1 VPQTT
6 VKDKRLSFRVL
17 IPSAIQSMRLLISE
31 AEQSLMMPRSGGGG
45 VCIKSKQVA
54 GAGNFFF
61 EKKNKAGSAGSEII
75 IKKAENV
82 YLAVDSGNLQ
92 A

>member
-31 AEQSLMMPRSGGGG
+31 AEQSLMMPRSGGLH
-45 VCIKSKQVA
+45 KKQA
-54 GAGNFFF
+54 GSRCWYFFF
-61 EKKNKAGSAGSEII
+61 LKKKAGSAGSEII